1 MGTPRAEALAI
12 LVSLAPS
19 EGADGLLDL
28 LDDAK
33 IREEAGVVI
42 GSLARGAGPTRAK
55 RLLDLC
61 AGVLKEEL
69 R

>member
-1 MGTPRAEALAI
+1 MDTLRAEALAI

-19 EGADGLLDL
+19 EGAGGLLDL
-28 LDDAK
+28 LDDK
-33 IREEAGVVI
+33 ETREGAGGVI
-42 GSLARGAGPTRAK
+42 GSLARGAGPARAR

-61 AGVLKEEL
+61 AGVLKGEI